1 MRIAT
6 WNVNG
11 IRARLP
17 RLVPWL
23 EAVAPDICALQ
34 ETKCKDDGFP
44 AAEMQALGYE
54 FAHHGTGGFNGVALL
69 SRVGL
74 DDVAFGFPGT
84 DDPKMAEARCV
95 TAVAGGVRAY
105 SLYIPNGR
113 SLDSAEYPYKLE
125 WLRHLGESIEAVAKP
140 ADPVVAMGDF
150 NVALH
155 DDDVWDRAAFNG
167 STHVTEPERDGV
179 RRLIDWGMSDVAAKA
194 RIAKGDHPF
203 TYWDYRAG
211 MFHKDMGMRIDYVL
225 ATEPIAG
232 AITDAYVDRDARKGS
247 SPSDHAPIVI
257 DTDFAA

>member
-11 IRARLP
+11 VRARLP
-17 RLVPWL
+17 RLLPWL
-23 EAVAPDICALQ
+23 EATAPDICALQ

-44 AAEMQALGYE
+44 ADEIRALGYE

-74 DDVAFGFPGT
+74 DDVTFGFPGT
-84 DDPKMAEARCV
+84 EDPKMAEARCV

-113 SLDSAEYPYKLE
+113 SLDSPEYPYKLE
-125 WLRHLGESIEAVAKP
+125 WLRLLGDTIEAAARP
-140 ADPVVAMGDF
+140 TDPVVAMGDF

-155 DDDVWDRAAFNG
+155 DRDVWDRAAFEG

-179 RRLIDWGMSDVAAKA
+179 RRLIDWGMTDVKA
-194 RIAKGDHPF
+194 RIAKGDHPYS
-203 TYWDYRAG
+203 YWDYRAG

-225 ATEPIAG
+225 ATAAVAER
-232 AITDAYVDRDARKGS
+232 ITDAYVDRDARKGTG
-247 SPSDHAPIVI
+247 PSDHAPIVV
-257 DTDFAA
+257 DTDFPG

>member
-17 RLVPWL
+17 RLLEWL
-23 EAVAPDICALQ
+23 GQVAPDICALQ

-44 AAEMQALGYE
+44 ADDIRALGYQ

-95 TAVAGGVRAY
+95 SGVAGGVRAY
-105 SLYIPNGR
+105 SLYVPNGR
-113 SLDSAEYPYKLE
+113 SLDSDEYAYKLD
-125 WLRHLGESIEAVAKP
+125 WFRLLGDTIEATVKP
-140 ADPVVAMGDF
+140 SEPVVAMGDF
-150 NVALH
+150 NVALN
-155 DDDVWDRAAFNG
+155 DDDVWDRAAFIG

-179 RRLIDWGMSDVAAKA
+179 RRLIDWGMSDVAATA

-211 MFHKDMGMRIDYVL
+211 MFHKNMGMRIDYVL
-225 ATEPIAG
+225 ATATLAET
-232 AITDAYVDRDARKGS
+232 ITDVYVDRDARKGS
-247 SPSDHAPIVI
+247 GPSDHAPIVV
-257 DTDFAA
+257 DTTFAA